1 MSDVIETTEE
11 VTYPK
16 PKKTYV
22 RNGRCTYCGS
32 KKIKTLYGYDWCD
45 KPCSIGKLGLKN
57 YEMEHHL
64 GAYAID
70 DVETGPE
77 SEGEND

>member
-32 KKIKTLYGYDWCD
+32 KKIKTLYGYNWCD
-45 KPCSIGKLGLKN
+45 RPCSIGKLGLKN
-57 YEMEHHL
+57 YEMENHL
-64 GAYAID
+64 GAYARND
-70 DVETGPE
+70 ADETE
-77 SEGEND
+77 TE

>member
-32 KKIKTLYGYDWCD
+32 KKIKHLYGYDWCN
-45 KPCSIGKLGLKN
+45 KTCSMGRLGLKN
-57 YEMEHHL
+57 YEMENHL
-64 GAYAID
+64 GAYARND
-70 DVETGPE
+70 ADETE
-77 SEGEND
+77 SE